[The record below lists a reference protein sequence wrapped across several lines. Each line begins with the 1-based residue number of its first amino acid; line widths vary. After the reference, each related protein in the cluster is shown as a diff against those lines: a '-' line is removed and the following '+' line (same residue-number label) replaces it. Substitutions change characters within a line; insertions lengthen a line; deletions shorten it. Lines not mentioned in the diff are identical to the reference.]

1 MVGLGVSCLR
11 ASTETEGAR
20 LPLLHQLDRASAKPS
35 VIPVPAALP
44 FCSRARRTSGMGRG
58 PPFRSG
64 KKGKTDLNA
73 KRPIRRAG
81 IEAGHQI
88 REPAHPCRAVPP
100 SLRWQGTDVAHIKIT
115 IQIEIESV
123 AEKADPNF
131 QNIGLELARL
141 AGERDSFTKEVLQA
155 IGRQWELELKE
166 HLGAIL
172 QRHGPALTIV
182 K

>member
-1 MVGLGVSCLR
+1 
-11 ASTETEGAR
+11 
-20 LPLLHQLDRASAKPS
+20 
-35 VIPVPAALP
+35 
-44 FCSRARRTSGMGRG
+44 
-58 PPFRSG
+58 
-64 KKGKTDLNA
+64 
-73 KRPIRRAG
+73 
-81 IEAGHQI
+81 
-88 REPAHPCRAVPP
+88 
-100 SLRWQGTDVAHIKIT
+100 VAHIKIT
-115 IQIEIESV
+115 IQIEIESA

-141 AGERDSFTKEVLQA
+141 AGERDSFTKEELQA